1 MTTIETKAYGS
12 VSVSEKQL
20 MDFPGGLYGFEQYRK
35 YALLDAHRRPFYW
48 LQSLDEVA
56 VAFVLINPYLFRPDF
71 VLDISDDD
79 YEKIGSPKEEDVL
92 VFAVVTIPAEGG
104 EITANLQGP
113 LVINRVR
120 RVGRQA
126 ISLDPRWHT
135 KHAVLEEMARRG

>member
-20 MDFPGGLYGFEQYRK
+20 MDFPDGLYGFEQYRK

-56 VAFVLINPYLFRPDF
+56 VAFVLINPYVFRPDF

-104 EITANLQGP
+104 GITANLQGP

-120 RVGRQA
+120 RVG
-126 ISLDPRWHT
+126 
-135 KHAVLEEMARRG
+135 

>member
-20 MDFPGGLYGFEQYRK
+20 MDFPDGLYGFEQYRK

-56 VAFVLINPYLFRPDF
+56 VAFVLINPYVFRRDF

-104 EITANLQGP
+104 GITANLQGP

>member
-20 MDFPGGLYGFEQYRK
+20 MDFPDGLYGFEQYRK

-104 EITANLQGP
+104 GITANLQGP